1 MLIEMQKEFF
11 NSLPDEKIGHV
22 CFEPM
27 IPVYQNGIRN
37 HSSQDAQEFKAKFY
51 KSLSPGQRALFGF
64 FTFYDHA
71 VRSENEFQR
80 IINLYLSGEFF
91 TIVKKGAEYFS
102 VEDKHDLLLDI
113 EKTYTEHSEKQN
125 YRVDELFDRLLEI
138 SPQTLAQIGVFIKEN
153 PVEFVSFTLI

>member
-1 MLIEMQKEFF
+1 LLIGMQKEVFD
-11 NSLPDEKIGHV
+11 SLPDEKIGHA

-37 HSSQDAQEFKAKFY
+37 QSSQDAQEFKAEFY

-64 FTFYDHA
+64 FSFFDHA
-71 VRSENEFQR
+71 VRSEDEFQR
-80 IINLYLSGEFF
+80 ITNLYLSGEFF
-91 TIVKKGAEYFS
+91 TIVKKGAEYFG
-102 VEDKHDLLLDI
+102 VEDMQNLLLDI
-113 EKTYTEHSEKQN
+113 EKACIEQSEEQN
-125 YRVDELFDRLLEI
+125 FQIDVLYSRLLEI